1 MAAVEE
7 NGPSGTDVE
16 VQWLPLPDVAELLGV
31 QLREVRGMLAEQRLL
46 AVRRLPG
53 AVWTVPSTFFIEAA
67 EGEGPQPVP
76 GLRGTLIQ
84 LADAGMNSEEALAWL
99 HTRDEQLGGT
109 PISVLRTGAVHSVRR
124 AAQVLAW

>member
-1 MAAVEE
+1 M
-7 NGPSGTDVE
+7 
-16 VQWLPLPDVAELLGV
+16 
-31 QLREVRGMLAEQRLL
+31 
-46 AVRRLPG
+46 
-53 AVWTVPSTFFIEAA
+53 
-67 EGEGPQPVP
+67 P

-99 HTRDEQLGGT
+99 HTNNEQLGAA